1 MNNTER
7 GYYSSN
13 RYNYTSEALDYA
25 TDARLRKAI
34 QDMKR
39 KPTVF
44 IVSQRTS
51 SIQNADMIL
60 VLDDGKGVGV
70 GTHDE
75 LLTTCSVYKEI
86 YDSQYKKSGKEA

>member
-1 MNNTER
+1 
-7 GYYSSN
+7 
-13 RYNYTSEALDYA
+13 
-25 TDARLRKAI
+25 
-34 QDMKR
+34 MKR

-60 VLDDGKGVGV
+60 VLDDGKSVGV